1 MSLPAGVLD
10 LQPGFLH
17 ELSMRLEA
25 AFLRFEPI
33 LRSGCCERGAKN
45 GESQDD
51 PSRFLHGLFLSDAR
65 RRWLPKGC
73 QGFSGTWAAFK
84 GSIRTIDPI
93 GYIRPSL

>member
-1 MSLPAGVLD
+1 
-10 LQPGFLH
+10 
-17 ELSMRLEA
+17 MRLEA

-51 PSRFLHGLFLSDAR
+51 PSRFLHGLFLNDGR
-65 RRWLPKGC
+65 RRWLLRVC
-73 QGFSGTWAAFK
+73 QGFSRIWAAFK

-93 GYIRPSL
+93 GYIPRSL